1 MRLFTVLLISFLS
14 IYCDAQ
20 EHFSSLEKAI
30 DNSNFKK
37 LERRFKKEVRRHKK
51 GQVIQNGTSSYTV
64 HHETAEYLVSWLK
77 KNQNIIEAHSDK
89 CSNHISIYPGWFTV
103 GAIFQT
109 KNGIKERAFTVQ
121 EGKTGNIHLF
131 KWRFHMFKSKNVLVY
146 KHMKEIP
153 GFVQI
158 QRWNCLQQQLE
169 QTIRDSIPIKSLLGK
184 WKGIDRHSDSSNI
197 AIRFELKNNELQ
209 LFDGDRTYSFWNKV
223 SNTAILGQGIFINW
237 PPYDCT
243 VKIVDKNHLTI
254 SYSSMGNELISVSYA
269 RQLE

>member
-1 MRLFTVLLISFLS
+1 MRLLTVLIISFLS

-30 DNSNFKK
+30 YNSNFKK

-77 KNQNIIEAHSDK
+77 KNQNVIEAHSDK

-146 KHMKEIP
+146 KHMKEMP

-158 QRWNCLQQQLE
+158 QRWNCLQQQQE

-184 WKGIDRHSDSSNI
+184 WKSVPKNIDLES
-197 AIRFELKNNELQ
+197 AEIRFEVINNELKLVAGEQ
-209 LFDGDRTYSFWNKV
+209 TYSFWNTV
-223 SNTAILGQGIFINW
+223 SNTAILGQGVFINW

-243 VKIVDKNHLTI
+243 VKLIDENHLAIT
-254 SYSSMGNELISVSYA
+254 YSFLGEEAITVSYA